1 MPSSSLLIIF
11 GASDVGDTGLELA
24 TRLGRKLGKPGRAE
38 VTLIDATR
46 SHVWKPLLHQVA
58 AGTFDPAQ
66 HALGYLAHARW
77 NHYRF
82 RLGVMSD
89 LDRIGRKVI
98 LAPLYNDKGEEL
110 IPSRSF
116 AYDYLIFA
124 VGSVSNDFG
133 IPGVQEHCLMLDTK
147 SQASAFQQ
155 QLLEALIRANTQH
168 EPLQEGQLDV
178 AVVGAGATGVELAA
192 QLHQV
197 TRQIAQYGFEIIE
210 PDRHVRLHIL
220 DAGPRI
226 LPALPEKLSGQ
237 VQLELEGLG
246 IQVHVSETVTEVTAE
261 GVHTASGQVIPAAI
275 KVWAAG
281 IKGPDFLG
289 KLGLSANRINQLKVN
304 GDLTLEDDDRIYAI
318 GDCAACVM
326 NEQGDLVPPRAQAAH
341 QQASFV
347 AKALERRIKG
357 QSFNKRYV
365 YRDYGSLVTLGRYST
380 VGSLMGAITGS
391 VRVSGWIARWVY
403 LSLYKMH
410 QLTLF
415 GWWRTGLTT
424 LARMLRRSIDPA
436 IKLH

>member
-1 MPSSSLLIIF
+1 MPEIPKIIVVGG
-11 GASDVGDTGLELA
+11 GAAGLELA
-24 TRLGRKLGKPGRAE
+24 TRLGRKLGRKKAAE
-38 VTLIDATR
+38 VTLIDAGRT
-46 SHVWKPLLHQVA
+46 HIWKPLLHQVA

-82 RLGVMSD
+82 RLGIMSS
-89 LDRIGRKVI
+89 LDRVNRKVV
-98 LAPLYNDKGEEL
+98 LAPIYNDSGLEL
-110 IPSRSF
+110 IPTRSF
-116 AYDYLIFA
+116 DYDYLVIA

-147 SQASAFQQ
+147 AQASAFQER
-155 QLLEALIRANTQH
+155 LLEALIRANTQN
-168 EPLQEGQLDV
+168 EPLKEGQLDV
-178 AVVGAGATGVELAA
+178 AIVGAGATGVELAA

-197 TRQIAQYGFEIIE
+197 TRQISQYGFDTIE
-210 PDRHVRLHIL
+210 PDRHIRLHIL
-220 DAGPRI
+220 DAGARI

-237 VQLELEGLG
+237 VTAELESLG
-246 IQVHVSETVTEVTAE
+246 IEVHVSEKVTKVTEEA
-261 GVHTASGQVIPAAI
+261 VHTASGLVIPAAI

-289 KLGLSANRINQLKVN
+289 NLGLTTNGINQLKVN
-304 GDLTLEDDDRIYAI
+304 EDLTLEDDEHIFAI

-326 NEQGDLVPPRAQAAH
+326 NEAGDLVPPRAQAAH

-347 AKALERRIKG
+347 CKVITKRLKG
-357 QSFNKRYV
+357 QSFDKRYI
-365 YRDYGSLVTLGRYST
+365 YRDYGSLVTLGKYST

>member
-1 MPSSSLLIIF
+1 MSERPKIIVVGG
-11 GASDVGDTGLELA
+11 GAAGLELA

-98 LAPLYNDKGEEL
+98 LAPLYNDKNEEL

-133 IPGVQEHCLMLDTK
+133 VPGVQEHCLMLDTK

-178 AVVGAGATGVELAA
+178 AIVGAGATGVELAA

-197 TRQIAQYGFEIIE
+197 TRQISQYGFEIID

-304 GDLTLEDDDRIYAI
+304 GDLTLEDDDRLYAI

-357 QSFNKRYV
+357 QSFNKRYI

-391 VRVSGWIARWVY
+391 VRISGWIARWVY

>member
-1 MPSSSLLIIF
+1 MSERPKIIVVGG
-11 GASDVGDTGLELA
+11 GAAGLELA

-82 RLGVMSD
+82 RLGVMSY
-89 LDRIGRKVI
+89 LDRVGRKVI
-98 LAPLYNDKGEEL
+98 LAPLYNDKNEEL

-133 IPGVQEHCLMLDTK
+133 VPGVQEHCLMLDTK

-178 AVVGAGATGVELAA
+178 AIVGAGATGVELAA

-197 TRQIAQYGFEIIE
+197 TRQISQYGFEIID

-304 GDLTLEDDDRIYAI
+304 GDLTLEDDDRLYAI

-357 QSFNKRYV
+357 HSFNKRYI

>member
-1 MPSSSLLIIF
+1 MSEIPKIIVVGG
-11 GASDVGDTGLELA
+11 GAAGLELA
-24 TRLGRKLGKPGRAE
+24 TRLGRKLGKRRKAE
-38 VTLIDATR
+38 ITLIDASRT
-46 SHVWKPLLHQVA
+46 HVWKPLLHQVA
-58 AGTFDPAQ
+58 AGTFDPGQ

-89 LDRIGRKVI
+89 IDRVERQVI
-98 LAPLYNDKGEEL
+98 LAPLYDDQGEEL
-110 IPSRSF
+110 IPSRRFS
-116 AYDYLIFA
+116 YDYLVFA

-133 IPGVQEHCLMLDTK
+133 IPGVKEHCLMLDTK
-147 SQASAFQQ
+147 AQATAFQK
-155 QLLEALIRANTQH
+155 QLLEALIRANTQK
-168 EPLQEGQLDV
+168 EPLREGQLDV
-178 AVVGAGATGVELAA
+178 AIVGAGATGVELAA

-197 TRQIAQYGFEIIE
+197 TRQIAQYGFETIE
-210 PDRHVRLHIL
+210 PDRHIHLHIL

-226 LPALPEKLSGQ
+226 LPALPEKLSSQ
-237 VQLELEGLG
+237 VQGELERLG
-246 IQVHVSETVTEVTAE
+246 IQVHVSEKVTQVTTD
-261 GVHTASGQVIPAAI
+261 GVHAASGLVIPAAI

-289 KLGLSANRINQLKVN
+289 ELGLSVNRINQLKVH

-326 NEQGDLVPPRAQAAH
+326 NERGDLVPPRAQAAH
-341 QQASFV
+341 QQAFFI
-347 AKALERRIKG
+347 AQALVKRLGG

-403 LSLYKMH
+403 LSLYKLH
-410 QLTLF
+410 QLALF

>member
-1 MPSSSLLIIF
+1 MSERPKIIVVGG
-11 GASDVGDTGLELA
+11 GAAGLELA

-89 LDRIGRKVI
+89 LDRVGRKVI
-98 LAPLYNDKGEEL
+98 LAPLYNDKNEEL

-133 IPGVQEHCLMLDTK
+133 VPGVQEHCLMLDTK

-178 AVVGAGATGVELAA
+178 AIVGAGATGVELAA

-197 TRQIAQYGFEIIE
+197 TRQISQYGFEIID

-304 GDLTLEDDDRIYAI
+304 GDLTLEDDDRLYAI

-326 NEQGDLVPPRAQAAH
+326 NQQGDLVPPRAQAAH

-357 QSFNKRYV
+357 NSFNKRYI

-380 VGSLMGAITGS
+380 VGSLMGAVTGS

>member
-357 QSFNKRYV
+357 
-365 YRDYGSLVTLGRYST
+365 
-380 VGSLMGAITGS
+380 
-391 VRVSGWIARWVY
+391 
-403 LSLYKMH
+403 H
-410 QLTLF
+410 
-415 GWWRTGLTT
+415 
-424 LARMLRRSIDPA
+424 
-436 IKLH
+436 

>member
-1 MPSSSLLIIF
+1 MADCPKIVIVGG
-11 GASDVGDTGLELA
+11 GAAGLELA
-24 TRLGRKLGKPGRAE
+24 TRLGRKLGKRGKAE

-46 SHVWKPLLHQVA
+46 THVWKPLLHQVA

-66 HALGYLAHARW
+66 HALEYLAHARW

-82 RLGVMSD
+82 RLGAMEE
-89 LDRIGRKVI
+89 LDRIERKVV

-116 AYDYLIFA
+116 AYDYLVFA
-124 VGSVSNDFG
+124 IGSVSNDFG
-133 IPGVQEHCLMLDTK
+133 ISGVSEHCLMLDTK
-147 SQASAFQQ
+147 SQAAAFQK
-155 QLLEALIRANTQH
+155 QLLEALIRANTQTA
-168 EPLQEGQLDV
+168 PLREGQLDV
-178 AVVGAGATGVELAA
+178 AIVGAGATGVELAA

-197 TRQIAQYGFEIIE
+197 TRQISQYGFEVIDPE
-210 PDRHVRLHIL
+210 RHIRLHIL

-237 VQLELEGLG
+237 VQKELERLG
-246 IQVHVSETVTEVTAE
+246 IQVHVSEKVTKVDAE
-261 GVHTASGQVIPAAI
+261 AVHTASGLVIPAAI
-275 KVWAAG
+275 KVWSAG
-281 IKGPDFLG
+281 IKAPDFLG
-289 KLGLSANRINQLKVN
+289 EQGLSTNRINQLKVN
-304 GDLTLEDDDRIYAI
+304 ADLTLEDDHRIYAI

-326 NEQGDLVPPRAQAAH
+326 NAQGDLVPPRAQAAH

-347 AKALERRIKG
+347 AKAIARRVK
-357 QSFNKRYV
+357 NKPFSGRYV

-403 LSLYKMH
+403 LSLYKTH

-424 LARMLRRSIDPA
+424 LARMLRRSTNPA

>member
-1 MPSSSLLIIF
+1 MPEIPKIIVVGG
-11 GASDVGDTGLELA
+11 GAAGLELA
-24 TRLGRKLGKPGRAE
+24 TRLGRKLGRRGRAE
-38 VTLIDATR
+38 VTLIDASRT
-46 SHVWKPLLHQVA
+46 HVWKPLLHQVA

-66 HALGYLAHARW
+66 HALQYLGHARW

-82 RLGVMSD
+82 RLGAMSD
-89 LDRIGRKVI
+89 IDRVERKVI
-98 LAPLYNDKGEEL
+98 LSPLYNDKGEEL

-116 AYDYLIFA
+116 SYDYLVFA

-133 IPGVQEHCLMLDTK
+133 VPGVSEHCLMLDTK

-168 EPLQEGQLDV
+168 EPLREGQLDV
-178 AVVGAGATGVELAA
+178 AIVGAGATGVELAA

-197 TRQIAQYGFEIIE
+197 TRQIAQYGFETIE
-210 PDRHVRLHIL
+210 PDRHIRLHIL

-226 LPALPEKLSGQ
+226 LPALPEKLSSQ
-237 VQLELEGLG
+237 VQRELERLG
-246 IQVHVSETVTEVTAE
+246 IQVHVSEKVTQVSAD
-261 GVHTASGQVIPAAI
+261 GVHTASGLVIPAAI

-281 IKGPDFLG
+281 IKGPDFLST
-289 KLGLSANRINQLKVN
+289 LGLSVNRINQLKVK
-304 GDLTLEDDDRIYAI
+304 GDLTLEDDQRIYAI

-326 NEQGDLVPPRAQAAH
+326 NERGDLVPPRAQAAH

-357 QSFNKRYV
+357 QTFTKSYL

-403 LSLYKMH
+403 LSLYKLH

-424 LARMLRRSIDPA
+424 LARMLRRSVDPV

>member
-1 MPSSSLLIIF
+1 MSDIPKIVVVGG
-11 GASDVGDTGLELA
+11 GAAGLELA
-24 TRLGRKLGKPGRAE
+24 TRLGRKLGKRGRAQI
-38 VTLIDATR
+38 TLIDATR
-46 SHVWKPLLHQVA
+46 THVWKPLLHQVA
-58 AGTFDPAQ
+58 AGTFDPDQ

-82 RLGVMSD
+82 RLGAMSD
-89 LDRIGRKVI
+89 LDRVGRKVI
-98 LAPLYNDKGEEL
+98 LAPLYNDRGEEL

-116 AYDYLIFA
+116 DYDYLVLAI
-124 VGSVSNDFG
+124 GSVSNDFG
-133 IPGVQEHCLMLDTK
+133 IPGVKEHCLMLDTK
-147 SQASAFQQ
+147 SQANAFQQ
-155 QLLEALIRANTQH
+155 RLLEALIRANTQR
-168 EPLQEGQLDV
+168 EPLREGQLDV
-178 AVVGAGATGVELAA
+178 AIVGAGATGVELAA

-197 TRQIAQYGFEIIE
+197 TRQIAQYGFETIE
-210 PDRHVRLHIL
+210 PDRHIRLHIL
-220 DAGPRI
+220 DAGPHI
-226 LPALPEKLSGQ
+226 LPALPEKLSSQ
-237 VQLELEGLG
+237 VQRELESLG
-246 IQVHVSETVTEVTAE
+246 IQVHVSEKVTQVTEQA
-261 GVHTASGQVIPAAI
+261 VHTASGLVIPATI

-281 IKGPDFLG
+281 IKGPDFLAD
-289 KLGLSANRINQLKVN
+289 LGLGVNRINQLKVN
-304 GDLTLEDDDRIYAI
+304 PDLTLEDDERIYAI

-347 AKALERRIKG
+347 AKSLSSRING
-357 QSFNKRYV
+357 QAFDKRYV

>member
-1 MPSSSLLIIF
+1 MSERPKIIVVGG
-11 GASDVGDTGLELA
+11 GAAGLELA

-89 LDRIGRKVI
+89 LDRVGRKVI
-98 LAPLYNDKGEEL
+98 LAPLYNDKNEEL

-133 IPGVQEHCLMLDTK
+133 VPGVQEHCLMLDTK

-178 AVVGAGATGVELAA
+178 AIVGAGATGVELAA

-197 TRQIAQYGFEIIE
+197 TRQISQYGFEIID

-289 KLGLSANRINQLKVN
+289 KLGLSANRINQLRVN
-304 GDLTLEDDDRIYAI
+304 GDLTLEDDDRLYAI

-347 AKALERRIKG
+347 AKALERRVKG